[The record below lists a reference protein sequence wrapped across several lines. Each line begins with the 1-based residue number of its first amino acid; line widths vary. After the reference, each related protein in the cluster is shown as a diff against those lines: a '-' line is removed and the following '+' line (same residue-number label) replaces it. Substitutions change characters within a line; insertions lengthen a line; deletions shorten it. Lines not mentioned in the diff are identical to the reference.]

1 MMSDLP
7 APVRDFILELTEDT
21 RSPAYMLVG
30 EDNGLKAWGG
40 DWGAHDVMGLD
51 ERMDVS
57 EHITFLHGLLP
68 LETPNVFLP
77 NVQTHEG
84 LYADVY
90 LFQRKEG
97 TWVLLLD
104 ATADATTRQRMQQKS
119 SDLRLRVGE
128 LEREEEVL
136 YEVQGI
142 LEEKVRER
150 THDLAETNLRL
161 RKELVERQRIE
172 KELRESEARFRRLFE
187 SNMIGI
193 MFWDLKGAITAANDA
208 FLDTLGYTQDDL
220 RLGRVHWDHITR
232 PEKLNLDEKAF
243 TEMRETGA
251 CAPFLREFIR
261 QDGTPVTLLFGA
273 ALLEGSQ
280 TKVVC
285 FTLDLGRYK

>member
-1 MMSDLP
+1 MSDLP

-30 EDNGLKAWGG
+30 EDNLLTAWGG
-40 DWGAHDVMGLD
+40 DWSAHDVTGLD

-77 NVQTHEG
+77 NIQTHEG

-90 LFQRKEG
+90 LFKRKEG

-104 ATADATTRQRMQQKS
+104 ATADASARQRMQQKS
-119 SDLRLRVGE
+119 NDLRLQVAD

-136 YEVQGI
+136 YEEQGI
-142 LEEKVRER
+142 LEAKVRER
-150 THDLAETNLRL
+150 TKELSDANVRL
-161 RKELVERQRIE
+161 RKELTERQRIE

-220 RLGRVHWDHITR
+220 RLGRLHWDHITR
-232 PEKLNLDEKAF
+232 PGKLNLDEKAF
-243 TEMRETGA
+243 IEMRETGA
-251 CAPFLREFIR
+251 CTPFVREFVR
-261 QDGTPVTLLFGA
+261 QDGTHATLLFGA

-285 FTLDLGRYK
+285 FTLDLNRYK